1 MGATRGS
8 VGCLSLSQNGI
19 IRQHK
24 TQALM
29 GATRLA
35 SGCFQQSRRAFI
47 GEFFS
52 SIGTRRPI
60 ALMLAFPVVAV
71 SEVPIILS

>member
-35 SGCFQQSRRAFI
+35 SGKDADLFNRVRIFLLSLPRR
-47 GEFFS
+47 E
-52 SIGTRRPI
+52 TRRPH
-60 ALMLAFPVVAV
+60 
-71 SEVPIILS
+71 

>member
-1 MGATRGS
+1 L
-8 VGCLSLSQNGI
+8 VLEE
-19 IRQHK
+19 

-35 SGCFQQSRRAFI
+35 SGCFQQPRRAFI

-52 SIGTRRPI
+52 SIGTRCPP
-60 ALMLAFPVVAV
+60 LAFAFLAARFSP
-71 SEVPIILS
+71 PQKKLPRF

>member
-1 MGATRGS
+1 MGATRSS

-35 SGCFQQSRRAFI
+35 SGKDADLFNRVRIFLLSLLRR
-47 GEFFS
+47 E
-52 SIGTRRPI
+52 TRRPH
-60 ALMLAFPVVAV
+60 
-71 SEVPIILS
+71 